1 MTRGNIPAVPRLIAA
16 PDKFR
21 GTATAAE
28 VAAAVARAGRAAG
41 WECEEVP
48 VADGGEGTLDVLGGG
63 NKVTTVTGPLGAPVD
78 AAWRLDGR
86 VAIIEMAQASGLV
99 LAGGGDRNRP
109 LDATTAGTGELILAA
124 LQNGARRIV
133 VAVGGSATTDG
144 GLGALRAIGSKA
156 RLRGVDLVVA
166 CDVTTDFVG
175 AATEFAAQK
184 GASARQVTLLE
195 RRLATLAESYL
206 ADYGVDVRDLPGA
219 GAAGGLAG
227 GLAAVGAE
235 LVPGFDVV
243 AEHLGLEDHLEDAD
257 LVVTGEGYLD
267 ALSFRGKAVGGV
279 IELAAAAGVPALVVV
294 GDAQKGVSPPPG
306 VPVVTLVE
314 AAGRTRA
321 MAETAA
327 VVEELVSDYLR

>member
-1 MTRGNIPAVPRLIAA
+1 
-16 PDKFR
+16 
-21 GTATAAE
+21 
-28 VAAAVARAGRAAG
+28 
-41 WECEEVP
+41 

-63 NKVTTVTGPLGAPVD
+63 NKVTTVTGPLGAPVE
-78 AAWRLDGR
+78 AAWRLEDR

-99 LAGGGDRNRP
+99 LAGGRERNRP
-109 LDATTAGTGELILAA
+109 LDATTAGTGELIVTAKP
-124 LQNGARRIV
+124 NGARRIV

-156 RLRGVDLVVA
+156 RLRGIDLVVA

-175 AATEFAAQK
+175 AATEFAGQK
-184 GASARQVTLLE
+184 GATPAQVNLLE
-195 RRLATLAESYL
+195 RRLATLAETYL
-206 ADYGVDVRDLPGA
+206 DDYGVDVRDIEGA

-243 AEHLGLEDHLEDAD
+243 AEHLGFEDRIEHAD

-267 ALSFRGKAVGGV
+267 ALSFKGKAVGGV

-294 GDAQKGVSPPPG
+294 GDAQDGVSPPAG
-306 VPVVTLVE
+306 IPVVTLVD
-314 AAGRTRA
+314 AVGRERA

-327 VVEELVSDYLR
+327 VVEELVRAYLR